1 MKNKV
6 SEALVNIGAQINP
19 ADYCSKAQVL
29 VNSTNITLL
38 TLNLI
43 LSSVPLHLFWSLV
56 EHCRMKWKMVKL
68 CKPELNIHLLAIR
81 SHVLMAF

>member
-43 LSSVPLHLFWSLV
+43 LSSVPLHLF
-56 EHCRMKWKMVKL
+56 
-68 CKPELNIHLLAIR
+68 
-81 SHVLMAF
+81 